1 MPTFKTLLWEVQDGV
16 ATLTLNRP
24 ETLNALTFE
33 LMDELGQ
40 ALQEVQSQPAIRALI
55 LTGAGRGFCS
65 GQDLRD
71 RAPADADIE
80 ALLMSAYYPPMAA
93 LRTCRVPVIAAV
105 NGVAAGAGCSL
116 AMACD
121 VIVAGRSAKFIQIF
135 SRIGLVPDLGATYL
149 LPKAIGR
156 ARALRAMMT
165 HEPISADTA
174 YQWGLISECV
184 DDTLLAATTRKLAAQ
199 LAQGPTQALVQ
210 TRALV
215 DASAHQDFE
224 SQFRMELRVQQQIRQ
239 TRDAREGVAAF
250 VEKRSAKFEGR

>member
-24 ETLNALTFE
+24 ETLNVLTFE
-33 LMDELGQ
+33 LMQELGQ

-105 NGVAAGAGCSL
+105 NGVAAGARQNQRSN
-116 AMACD
+116 
-121 VIVAGRSAKFIQIF
+121 GR
-135 SRIGLVPDLGATYL
+135 L
-149 LPKAIGR
+149 
-156 ARALRAMMT
+156 
-165 HEPISADTA
+165 
-174 YQWGLISECV
+174 
-184 DDTLLAATTRKLAAQ
+184 
-199 LAQGPTQALVQ
+199 
-210 TRALV
+210 
-215 DASAHQDFE
+215 
-224 SQFRMELRVQQQIRQ
+224 
-239 TRDAREGVAAF
+239 
-250 VEKRSAKFEGR
+250 